1 MLAVKHKLKTI
12 LSNTNKETNQMKAK
26 LLKIEEC
33 ERNRVRGFMN
43 IMREAWDDE
52 WPNIIS

>member
-26 LLKIEEC
+26 LLKIKEC

-43 IMREAWDDE
+43 IMREAWDDRT
-52 WPNIIS
+52 SQ